1 MFPKTLLLL
10 IILRNEP
17 WQPKYTLNGRKLRG
31 YFQYDHHFHG
41 NAPKPH
47 WAMNQVAPTGTRK
60 YHGGASAK
68 PVWCPPKKRQRVSH
82 FIESEKISVPV

>member
-10 IILRNEP
+10 IILRNES

-82 FIESEKISVPV
+82 FI